1 MRYFNTYGPVN
12 VQEHF
17 VVPRDALVTD
27 RVAQI
32 EQDSY
37 FTVYAPRQMGK
48 TTLILESAQAKMRSL
63 GNKPREA

>member
-32 EQDSY
+32 EQGSY

-48 TTLILESAQAKMRSL
+48 TTLILESAQAKMLSL
-63 GNKPREA
+63 GNKPYEA